1 MGVPGHGKVTYLF
14 WRSILSTD
22 RLVLQILDVVYK
34 KNGKHYALKVLN
46 KQQLAKKK
54 VVRSAMVE
62 KDALVAL
69 GTNPHRHPGVIRLH
83 HCFHDLTHLC
93 EWADRITSFR

>member
-1 MGVPGHGKVTYLF
+1 M
-14 WRSILSTD
+14 
-22 RLVLQILDVVYK
+22 LQILDVVYK

-93 EWADRITSFR
+93 ECADRVTSFR